1 MEDPDDPTVGLVNG
15 ELAIPGLLL
24 RQQVFDPVVNEV
36 LLLSA
41 HPISSFNPR

>member
-1 MEDPDDPTVGLVNG
+1 MEDTDDPTVGLVNG

-36 LLLSA
+36 HLSVF
-41 HPISSFNPR
+41 PNLSFGTR